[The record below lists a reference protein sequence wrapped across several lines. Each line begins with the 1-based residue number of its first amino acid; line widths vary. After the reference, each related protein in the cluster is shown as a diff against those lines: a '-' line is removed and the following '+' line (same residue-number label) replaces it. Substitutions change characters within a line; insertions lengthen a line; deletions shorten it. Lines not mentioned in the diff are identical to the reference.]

1 MNIIIEPIMVTVDF
15 GDADEFSCS
24 FREED
29 NFDVDFGMTVPQ
41 SEYPG
46 PYVATPTTETQ
57 VFQTANQTLAQ
68 NFTVNPIPSNY
79 GLITWDGSSLTVS

>member
-15 GDADEFSCS
+15 GDADEFNCS

-29 NFDVDFGMTVPQ
+29 NFDVDFGMTVPR
-41 SEYPG
+41 SDYPG

-68 NFTVNPIPSNY
+68 NFTVNPIPNNY
-79 GLITWDGSSLTVS
+79 GLITYNGINITVS